1 MQRTVFSLFS
11 IVPLA
16 LVCSAVIVKAPAS
29 TAVLKGLVVDNAGG
43 FAHGAAVTLTK
54 VSTGTNRTFTTDAS
68 GPLLFLASPL
78 SDYVTGHILSVT
90 GGSYI

>member
-1 MQRTVFSLFS
+1 MQRTVFSLLT

-29 TAVLKGLVVDNAGG
+29 TAVLKGNVVDNAGA
-43 FAHGAAVTLTK
+43 FAPGAVVMLAK
-54 VSTGTNRTFTTDAS
+54 VSTGTNRRFTTDTS

-78 SDYVTGHILSVT
+78 SDYVTGHIISVA
-90 GGSYI
+90 GRSYL